1 MPTKY
6 QPLFDF
12 LAEAT
17 DDEVVL
23 SFTEIATMI
32 GGALPE
38 SAILRPAWW
47 ANQSF
52 AQVRTWRAM
61 GWRARA
67 EHDNLRVI
75 FTRDAGREIG

>member
-23 SFTEIATMI
+23 TFTEVATRI
-32 GGALPE
+32 GGPLPE

-52 AQVRTWRAM
+52 AQVQTWRAM
-61 GWRARA
+61 GWQARA
-67 EHDNLRVI
+67 DRDNQRVRFTRNAEEHDR
-75 FTRDAGREIG
+75 